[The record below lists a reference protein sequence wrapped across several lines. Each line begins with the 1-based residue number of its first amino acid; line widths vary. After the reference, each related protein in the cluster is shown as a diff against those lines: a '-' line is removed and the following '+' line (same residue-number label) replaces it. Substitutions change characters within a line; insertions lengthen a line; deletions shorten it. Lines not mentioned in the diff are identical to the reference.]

1 MKCIKLLALAN
12 AGFFTLECIRLAEN
26 EKLIGDWLLRCGN
39 KKALNKLKGVL
50 CTVLT
55 PAILL
60 SELLQKED
68 VDVEA
73 VERHYTTA
81 L

>member
-26 EKLIGDWLLRCGN
+26 EKLIGDWLLQCGN
-39 KKALNKLKGVL
+39 KKALNKLKGVI

-73 VERHYTTA
+73 VKRHYTTA